1 MNFSKALEDEQVLRF
16 DLSLV
21 RRYGCSYFI
30 VDHQTSLD
38 TRSAVRTTPLVN
50 ETHAALIV

>member
-1 MNFSKALEDEQVLRF
+1 MNFSKALEDEQVRF